1 MAAEGRF
8 DYLLM
13 ESTGISEPLPEAE
26 TFTFRDEEGR
36 SQDDLARLD
45 TMVTVADT
53 CNFLRDYAS
62 RDSLGNRQASLG
74 DEDERTVVDLLIE
87 QVEFCDVIVLNKTD
101 LASAGQLA
109 ELQAILRSLNP
120 RADIVSSE
128 FGRVPLDRVLDTC
141 RFDFDAAAEAPGWL
155 AELRGEHVPETEA
168 YGIDSF
174 IYRARRPFHPQR
186 LWQWMGRR
194 GAIQGLFLAGQPAPV
209 RHAVVAGRRG
219 GAPFLRRLVAGGQR
233 GRNRSLTQRK
243 ARHPLP
249 ANAGRHGITAR
260 TALAG
265 SRRPACCSRW
275 KRGSSH

>member
-186 LWQWMGRR
+186 RGSGWAGVVRSKGYFWLASRPQFATLWSQA
-194 GAIQGLFLAGQPAPV
+194 GAV
-209 RHAVVAGRRG
+209 
-219 GAPFLRRLVAGGQR
+219 
-233 GRNRSLTQRK
+233 
-243 ARHPLP
+243 ARHSC
-249 ANAGRHGITAR
+249 AGLWRAASEEETEA
-260 TALAG
+260 
-265 SRRPACCSRW
+265 
-275 KRGSSH
+275 